1 MGDGLM
7 PTWGQTSTT
16 NATNSGSFGS
26 TFRMMGGTSP
36 NTSGMTLQSV
46 SLDFSG
52 TGQSIRVAVYTGGT
66 SLSDPVGATLVEDL
80 GQITIN
86 GTRQFW
92 TVNSST
98 TPSIPQNASLWIAV
112 KQGTGATGYWSTSSA
127 DAGDFQTARG
137 RFQMSGQTN
146 GTDPTLAFPST
157 LNGTSSFALFWYAW
171 YLTYSTASAS
181 ASTPAFG
188 RYGVRGPI
196 R

>member
-1 MGDGLM
+1 M

-16 NATNSGSFGS
+16 NATNSASFGS

-36 NTSGMTLQSV
+36 NTAGMALQSV

-52 TGQSIRVAVYTGGT
+52 TGQSIRVAVYTGGA

-80 GQITIN
+80 GQITVN

-98 TPSIPQNASLWIAV
+98 SPAIPQNAPLWIAV

-137 RFQMSGQTN
+137 RFQITGQTN

-157 LNGTSSFALFWYAW
+157 LNGTSGFALFWYAW
-171 YLTYSTASAS
+171 YLTYNVGGAASNAPRS
-181 ASTPAFG
+181 MFYALNG
-188 RYGVRGPI
+188 MR
-196 R
+196 

>member
-1 MGDGLM
+1 M

-16 NATNSGSFGS
+16 NATNSASFSS

-36 NTSGMTLQSV
+36 NTAGMTLQSV

-52 TGQSIRVAVYTGGT
+52 TGQSIRVAVYTGGA
-66 SLSDPVGATLVEDL
+66 SASNPVGATLVEDL
-80 GQITIN
+80 GQITVN

-98 TPSIPQNASLWIAV
+98 IPSIPQNALLWIAV
-112 KQGTGATGYWSTSSA
+112 KQSTGATGYWSTSSA

-137 RFQMSGQTN
+137 RDNHTGQTN
-146 GTDPTLAFPST
+146 GNDPTTAFPST
-157 LNGTSSFALFWYAW
+157 LDGAASFSNAWYAW
-171 YLTYSTASAS
+171 YLDYSISGGS
-181 ASTPAFG
+181 PSTPAFG